1 MAHPAAARRSNI
13 GMKAMTLALLLAS
26 AAPLSL
32 ATAQDRRPVG
42 APPTPP
48 IPAARDIPYPGVMKL
63 SIDATDIDRRIFK
76 IRQTVPVAKSGRMTL
91 LYPKWVPGGH
101 SPRNSIDYL
110 AGLTI
115 TANGQ
120 PVAWTRDPV
129 EVFAF
134 HFTPPVGAKTV
145 DVAFE
150 ILTPVTPA
158 IGRILVT
165 PEMLSLQFLSTALY
179 PAGYYS
185 RQIPVEASVKLPTG
199 WGFGTALT
207 PDHKD
212 GDTTTFKVTSFE
224 TLIDSPMVAGKYYKQ
239 YDLAPGA
246 KTPVML
252 NVVADRAEQ
261 VEASPEA
268 LTFHRNLVA
277 QAVKLYGSQ
286 HYDHYEFLLS
296 LSDNLGGIGLEHHRS
311 SENGAGPKYFTDWAT
326 AFPRHYLLAH
336 EYTHSWNGKF
346 RRGADLWTPTP
357 DAPMRDSL
365 LWVYE
370 GQTQYWG
377 YMLAARSG
385 LMTKPQVLDV
395 IAGFAATY
403 DTQSGRAWRPLVD
416 TTNDPIIANRKPLS
430 WRDYTRSEDYYSEG
444 ALIWLDADT
453 LIREKTGGKKSLDDF
468 AHAFF
473 SPDDGSYT
481 VLTYTFDDV
490 VKTLNG
496 VVPYDWAT
504 FLKTRVN
511 EAGHPAPLDGIA
523 RGGYKLVY
531 TDVPSDFIKSNET
544 TGRNVNMTYSLGF
557 TVGAGGVLSAV
568 QWGSPAF
575 DAGVIAGATIVA
587 TNGEAYDAD
596 KLKDAVKAA
605 AKPGAGPIELLVRT
619 GDRYKTVKLD
629 YHGGLRYPKLEKVG
643 AGPAALDAILAARD

>member
-1 MAHPAAARRSNI
+1 MAHLAAVRRPNTAL
-13 GMKAMTLALLLAS
+13 KAMTLAVLLAS
-26 AAPLSL
+26 AAPLSI
-32 ATAQDRRPVG
+32 ADAQDRRPVG
-42 APPTPP
+42 APATPP
-48 IPAARDIPYPGVMKL
+48 IPAARDIPYPGVIKL
-63 SIDATDIDRRIFK
+63 HVDATDIERRIYK
-76 IRQTVPVAKSGRMTL
+76 IHQTVPVVKSGRMTL

-101 SPRNSIDYL
+101 SPRNSLDYL

-115 TANGQ
+115 TADGKAV
-120 PVAWTRDPV
+120 PWTRDPV

-134 HFTPPVGAKTV
+134 HFTPPAGAKTV
-145 DVAFE
+145 EVAFE

-179 PAGYYS
+179 PAGYYT
-185 RQIPVEASVKLPTG
+185 RQIPVETSVTLPAG

-207 PDHKD
+207 PDRKD
-212 GDTTTFKVTSFE
+212 GDTTIFKVTSFE
-224 TLIDSPMVAGKYYKQ
+224 TVADSPMVAGKYYKS

-246 KTPVML
+246 KTPVRL
-252 NVVADRAEQ
+252 NVVADRPEQ

-268 LTFHRNLVA
+268 LKFHRDLVT
-277 QAVKLYGSQ
+277 QATKLFGSQ

-296 LSDNLGGIGLEHHRS
+296 LSENLGGIGLEHHQS
-311 SENGAGPKYFTDWAT
+311 SENGAGAKYFTDWNT

-346 RRGADLWTPTP
+346 RRGADQWTPTF

-403 DTQSGRAWRPLVD
+403 DNQKGRAWRPLVD

-468 AHAFF
+468 ARAFF
-473 SPDDGSYT
+473 SPNDGSFV

-490 VKTLNG
+490 VETLNS
-496 VVPYDWAT
+496 VVAYDWAT
-504 FLKTRVN
+504 FLKTRVE
-511 EAGHPAPLDGIA
+511 EAGHPAPLDGVT

-531 TDVPSDFIKSNET
+531 TDAPSDFIKSNET
-544 TGRNVNMTYSLGF
+544 TGRNVNLTWSLGF

-575 DAGVIAGATIVA
+575 DAGIISGATIVA

-596 KLKDAVKAA
+596 KLKDAIKAA
-605 AKPGAGPIELLVRT
+605 AKPGSAPIELLIRT

-643 AGPAALDAILAARD
+643 PGPATLDAILAARD